1 MARRSLCPG
10 AKQADMYSA
19 ILIPTDGSEGTD
31 GAIDHAIDIATTYDA
46 ALHTLYVVDTDIG
59 VDASIAGA
67 FDALEDVGQDAID
80 EVVSRA
86 EAAGVRQ
93 IEGAIA
99 QGKPHRVIL
108 EYADG
113 NDVDLVVMG
122 THGRTGLNRYLIGS
136 VTERVVRLSDTPVLT
151 VRMRSDGDEGPP

>member
-1 MARRSLCPG
+1 
-10 AKQADMYSA
+10 MYST
-19 ILIPTDGSEGTD
+19 ILIPTDGSEGAD

-59 VDASIAGA
+59 VDASITGM
-67 FDALEDVGQDAID
+67 FDALEDVGQNAID

-86 EAAGVRQ
+86 ETAGVDQ
-93 IEGAIA
+93 IEGAIG

-108 EYADG
+108 EYIDEH
-113 NDVDLVVMG
+113 DVDLVVMG
-122 THGRTGLNRYLIGS
+122 THGRTGLDRYLIGS

-151 VRMRSDGDEGPP
+151 VPMRPDDAEEPS